1 MRVGNGLAEVGVVG
15 VIGALLGSQDMHHA
29 CSGVWLAL
37 TARPRTIGS
46 VGTRIGCCGCG
57 CGGLVGVWRVV

>member
-1 MRVGNGLAEVGVVG
+1 MQRGLLRGSDRCECGERAGRGGVVG

-37 TARPRTIGS
+37 TARPRT
-46 VGTRIGCCGCG
+46 TARED
-57 CGGLVGVWRVV
+57 L